1 MQNDEATVAQVKQ
14 QVLGLERGHAELRSD
29 LHSVE
34 QKMDRGFAA
43 VDQKIAAGFQAVA
56 AKLDEKTSTHWPAYG
71 VIASVLIALGGAL
84 FYPVREQANKQ
95 DMRIEVLVTQ
105 LEHSKES
112 AEKTA
117 RDLAYLQ
124 GQLHPLPK

>member
-1 MQNDEATVAQVKQ
+1 MQDNEATVAQVRQ
-14 QVLGLERGHAELRSD
+14 QVLGLERGHSELRQD

-56 AKLDEKTSTHWPAYG
+56 TKLDEKTTPQWQAYG
-71 VIASVLIALGGAL
+71 ILVSVLIAIGGAL
-84 FYPVREQANKQ
+84 FYPIREQANRQ
-95 DMRIEVLVTQ
+95 DAQIERTQ
-105 LEHSKES
+105 ALMQRQNEENN
-112 AEKTA
+112 KTA